1 MAKSPNGKIVK
12 SLYLKI
18 AYVWTRP
25 QVHLSTFFHQI
36 YFLSFCFISNP
47 GTCVYLFH
55 PNVCFSFVRYISS
68 QVHGSTFFPFQC
80 ISFLL
85 LFLHLTYVFLRRPM
99 YVFSSVI
106 SHPRYT
112 GLPFPFLCVF
122 SFIICPYRLC
132 VSETFFC
139 ISHVYLFH
147 PMCVFPFL
155 STYPYFFYPIFS
167 FVISPMGTRVY
178 LFAM

>member
-1 MAKSPNGKIVK
+1 M
-12 SLYLKI
+12 
-18 AYVWTRP
+18 
-25 QVHLSTFFHQI
+25 
-36 YFLSFCFISNP
+36 CFISNP
-47 GTCVYLFH
+47 GTCVYVFH
-55 PNVCFSFVRYISS
+55 ANVCFSFVRYISS
-68 QVHGSTFFPFQC
+68 QVHMSTFFPFQC
-80 ISFLL
+80 MSFLL
-85 LFLHLTYVFLRRPM
+85 LYLHLTFMFLRSPM

-112 GLPFPFLCVF
+112 GLHFPLLCVF
-122 SFIICPYRLC
+122 SFIICPSRLC

-178 LFAM
+178 LFAMWSMYLLFFCFTRFIHFLVECFHLKKFSSDQNYFIPG